1 MQEIECE
8 GKTVSEAVETALK
21 QLGLR
26 REQVE
31 VKIIQ
36 EAKPGFMGF
45 GAKPARVKVGEKR
58 WGDREAPQVSAVPT
72 AAKRTETRSG
82 SNGRG
87 SSAQTGTRRAPR
99 ESRENRPA
107 PEKPARTQAPRP
119 QPVKAQAEQAPATPP
134 DAAEKERISKT
145 ITQLL
150 VLMDCGQTQVEIAW
164 EEKQERLKARIT
176 GTDGERLLAE
186 DGRTLEALQ
195 TVANLVLIR
204 RDSGLPRTPVQIDA
218 LGWREKKE
226 QDILARIEAAVSEV
240 KSTGKP
246 YRLEPMDAATRRVIH
261 KQLADHPDIVTG
273 SEGEGSWR
281 KIVIRPRK
289 S

>member
-58 WGDREAPQVSAVPT
+58 WGDREAPQASAAP
-72 AAKRTETRSG
+72 AAKHTEARNGSHGRTSTG
-82 SNGRG
+82 QNG
-87 SSAQTGTRRAPR
+87 AKRAPR
-99 ESRENRPA
+99 ESRPA
-107 PEKPARTQAPRP
+107 AEKPARTPAPRS
-119 QPVKAQAEQAPATPP
+119 QTAKAQAEQVPATPP

-150 VLMDCGQTQVEIAW
+150 VLMGCGQTQVEIAW

-176 GTDGERLLAE
+176 GADGERLLAE

-204 RDSGLPRTPVQIDA
+204 RDSDLPRTPVQIDA

-240 KSTGKP
+240 KNTGKP

>member
-21 QLGLR
+21 QLGMR

-58 WGDREAPQVSAVPT
+58 WGDREAPQASQAP
-72 AAKRTETRSG
+72 AAKRTEARSN

-87 SSAQTGTRRAPR
+87 SAGHNGAKRAPR
-99 ESRENRPA
+99 ENRESRSA
-107 PEKPARTQAPRP
+107 AEKPARTQAARP
-119 QPVKAQAEQAPATPP
+119 QAVKAPTEQAHATPP
-134 DAAEKERISKT
+134 DAAEKERISQT

-150 VLMDCGQTQVEIAW
+150 ALMDCGQTQVEIAW

-176 GTDGERLLAE
+176 GADGERLLAE
-186 DGRTLEALQ
+186 DGRTLDALQ

-204 RDSGLPRTPVQIDA
+204 RDSVEPRTPVQIDA

-226 QDILARIEAAVSEV
+226 QDILSRIDAAVSEV

-273 SEGEGSWR
+273 SEGEGAWR

-289 S
+289 G